1 LTGKKDWQ
9 PDTKHKDNN
18 ENRTRKN
25 NRGNI
30 DDSFISDGQHD
41 GLS

>member
-1 LTGKKDWQ
+1 MPIKQ
-9 PDTKHKDNN
+9 PATKNIRTKN

>member
-1 LTGKKDWQ
+1 LSATEKETSRPRD
-9 PDTKHKDNN
+9 DFKHKDKN

-30 DDSFISDGQHD
+30 DDSFIYDG
-41 GLS
+41 